1 MHTPLRRRDHW
12 WNEKDDVHD
21 ALFGT
26 VSYLDKN
33 QGQAA
38 DMNLHH
44 LRLYSN
50 RLAQGLSSR
59 RYSVIGDGE
68 KLKLNVIRSVIDA
81 ATAHIATNRPRPE
94 FLTIGGNYKLRKQA
108 ENLSKF
114 VQGQFYGLDQY
125 ALSRDIFRDACIFG
139 TGCQKIYTTPDNR
152 IGIERVL
159 VSELIIDDHEAL
171 MGNPQSLYQHK
182 EVLRE
187 VAISTWP
194 KHKAQLEEAAL
205 VREDGHGY
213 DGGQADLISCI
224 EAWHLPPTPG
234 APGRHTVCFSN
245 VTIVDEEWNRGFP
258 IVFFRWERSP
268 LGFWGSGVAE
278 ELSSIQVEINV
289 VAQKIQEHF
298 NLSAGQLWVKKG
310 SGIAK
315 QALNNEAWSV
325 NTFRDAPPTHLTP
338 PPINP
343 MFLTYLDG
351 LYRRAFQQ
359 VGLSEM
365 MATSVKP
372 AGLNSGEALRT
383 YNDIGSKRF
392 QHVGLNWER
401 FHLQV
406 ADQIIECARML
417 TTKGKGSLK
426 VLAEGDKSVEQID
439 FKDVSIERNKYT
451 MRIQPISFLSGTAAG
466 RIAALRDLAAISPE
480 IQQHSLELLGIPDI
494 ENLRS
499 LLNAPITIVDM
510 FIDGIL
516 EDGTY
521 RAPDPM
527 MNLEIARQRGTLA
540 LLRAETD
547 DTPFERVELLRKWLV
562 DIDALQAAAQ
572 LPPPGQPTPRG
583 LEGEAGQPQAQQQ
596 QQQQQAG
603 PPAALPPVLQQEIAN
618 II

>member
-1 MHTPLRRRDHW
+1 MHTPHRRRDHW
-12 WNEKDDVHD
+12 WNEASDVHE

-26 VSYLDKN
+26 VSFLDKN
-33 QGQAA
+33 QGQAS

-50 RLAQGLSSR
+50 RLAQGMSSR
-59 RYSVIGDGE
+59 RYSVVGDGE

-94 FLTIGGNYKLRKQA
+94 FITIGGDYKLRKQA

-139 TGCQKIYTTPDNR
+139 TGCQKIFVTPDNR
-152 IGIERVL
+152 IGTERVL

-171 MGNPQSLYQHK
+171 MGQPRSLYQHK
-182 EVLRE
+182 ELLRE

-194 KHKAQLEEAAL
+194 EKKKEIEEASL
-205 VREDGHGY
+205 VRDDGYSY

-224 EAWHLPPTPG
+224 EAWHLPPVPG
-234 APGRHTVCFSN
+234 GKGRHVIAFSN
-245 VTIVDEEWNRGFP
+245 CTILDEEWDMGFP
-258 IVFFRWERSP
+258 FAFFRWERSP

-365 MATSVKP
+365 MATSIKP

-401 FHLQV
+401 FHMQV
-406 ADQIIECARML
+406 ADRVIECARSI
-417 TTKGKGSLK
+417 TKAGKGSLK
-426 VLAEGDKSVEQID
+426 VLAEGDRSVEEID
-439 FKDVSIERNKYT
+439 FRDVSIERNKYT

-480 IQQHSLELLGIPDI
+480 IQQHSLELLGIPDV
-494 ENLRS
+494 ENIRS
-499 LLNAPITIVDM
+499 LLNAPIKIVDM
-510 FIDGIL
+510 FVDGIL
-516 EDGTY
+516 EDGVY

-562 DIDALQAAAQ
+562 DVDSLQAASQ
-572 LPPPGQPTPRG
+572 LPPQGMPLPGHSAGVGQEQQPQMQEMKQPT
-583 LEGEAGQPQAQQQ
+583 GE
-596 QQQQQAG
+596 
-603 PPAALPPVLQQEIAN
+603 LPPVLEQELEQIV
-618 II
+618 